1 MIKESENIEFK
12 RELTNSFIKEVIA
25 FANTS
30 GGTII
35 IGYNDD
41 GTIYGVDNSK
51 NVLEQI
57 SNMIHDSIEPQIDYL
72 VSSKIV
78 EEDNKDIIVVDVL
91 EGTNKPYYIKSKG
104 MTDKGV
110 FIRLGSATEQAS
122 KDTIKNLII
131 ESSGITF
138 EKNISYNQNLTFEYT
153 TKIFNENNLKF
164 TKIEMQNLGLIAKDE
179 KYTNL
184 GLLLSDECP
193 YTIKMGVYPDNT
205 KNNFLDS
212 KETEQSSIL
221 KQIENVESYLKIN
234 NKVKSTINDFK
245 REDTYDYDNSVLREC
260 VLNMIAHRDYDIPG
274 SDLIHVFKDYIEF
287 VSLGGLV
294 KGATIDDIKLGHS
307 ASRNIGLV
315 SILHRLGYVE
325 AYGTGIP
332 KIYNSYSLCIN
343 KPEIKTAPNTFLIS
357 IPKIKYSEEYLKII
371 NYLKNNQVITRESVE
386 NILNVGKHKAFILLS
401 DLVNNNIL
409 IREGSGK
416 NIIYKLK

>member
-1 MIKESENIEFK
+1 
-12 RELTNSFIKEVIA
+12 
-25 FANTS
+25 
-30 GGTII
+30 
-35 IGYNDD
+35 
-41 GTIYGVDNSK
+41 
-51 NVLEQI
+51 
-57 SNMIHDSIEPQIDYL
+57 MIHDSIEPQIDYL

-78 EEDNKDIIVVDVL
+78 EENNKDIIIVDVL

-122 KDTIKNLII
+122 KDTIKDLII

-164 TKIEMQNLGLIAKDE
+164 TKVEMQNLGLLTKDE

-221 KQIENVESYLKIN
+221 KQIEDVESYLRLN

-245 REDTYDYDNSVLREC
+245 REIHST
-260 VLNMIAHRDYDIPG
+260 MI
-274 SDLIHVFKDYIEF
+274 
-287 VSLGGLV
+287 
-294 KGATIDDIKLGHS
+294 
-307 ASRNIGLV
+307 
-315 SILHRLGYVE
+315 IL
-325 AYGTGIP
+325 
-332 KIYNSYSLCIN
+332 
-343 KPEIKTAPNTFLIS
+343 F
-357 IPKIKYSEEYLKII
+357 
-371 NYLKNNQVITRESVE
+371 
-386 NILNVGKHKAFILLS
+386 
-401 DLVNNNIL
+401 
-409 IREGSGK
+409 
-416 NIIYKLK
+416 